1 MDNKSELFDL
11 EREKREL
18 DTFLSTIAGDGASVF
33 PSAKGEVPAKETPSS
48 SAKNKSAFEALQ
60 REPAGLK
67 PDRPAA
73 KMEVPKPSTRKD
85 KAYASEFISKF
96 ADADPEPLGRA
107 EKSGSRSDKISSFLA
122 MDEEKKAEAP
132 LRVKVPS
139 GVKPLESFKTM
150 TRFDRTIKSEERMPL
165 ESKPLEMKLPESKPR
180 EAKLPESKPLEMKS
194 REAKLPESKPLE
206 MKPRE
211 AKLPES
217 KPPEMKSREAKL
229 PESKPLEMK
238 PREAK
243 LPESKPLEMKSRE
256 IKPLETKPLPEIR
269 KAATDIRS
277 EKKTETAAPY
287 DYSPKKG
294 IGKGKLIGIFI
305 VVIILLLVG
314 YLGFF
319 SKSFIPGVKNLF
331 KTELGTSTSSAK
343 GINLLGVRQRLVYNV
358 KLGRSIRVVEGIA
371 QNPTSQPVSKIKIVA
386 NLYAA
391 DGALLASME
400 SFGGQILIDSQL
412 ENLDEAGLV
421 SELGKSKVSEDKI
434 PASGQIPF
442 MIIFTKELTG
452 VHRLSVLAIDYV
464 KH

>member
-33 PSAKGEVPAKETPSS
+33 PSAKGVVPAKETPSS
-48 SAKNKSAFEALQ
+48 SAKSKPAFEALQ
-60 REPAGLK
+60 QKPAGLK

-73 KMEVPKPSTRKD
+73 KMEMPKPPSRKD
-85 KAYASEFISKF
+85 KAYSSEFISKF
-96 ADADPEPLGRA
+96 ADADPDPLGRA
-107 EKSGSRSDKISSFLA
+107 EKFGSRSDKISSFLA
-122 MDEEKKAEAP
+122 MDEEKKTEAP
-132 LRVKVPS
+132 LRVKVPQ

-165 ESKPLEMKLPESKPR
+165 ESEPLEMKPR
-180 EAKLPESKPLEMKS
+180 D
-194 REAKLPESKPLE
+194 AKLPESKPLE
-206 MKPRE
+206 MKPRDV
-211 AKLPES
+211 
-217 KPPEMKSREAKL
+217 KL
-229 PESKPLEMK
+229 PESKPLETK

-243 LPESKPLEMKSRE
+243 PLESKPL
-256 IKPLETKPLPEIR
+256 PEVK
-269 KAATDIRS
+269 KAGTDIRP

-294 IGKGKLIGIFI
+294 IGKGKLIGIFV

-319 SKSFIPGVKNLF
+319 SKSFIPGVKALF

-343 GINLLGVRQRLVYNV
+343 GINLLGVRQRLIYNV
-358 KLGRSIRVVEGIA
+358 KLGKSIRVVEGIA
-371 QNPTSQPVSKIKIVA
+371 ENSTSQPVSKIKIAA

-400 SFGGQILIDSQL
+400 SFGGQILSDSQL

-434 PASGQIPF
+434 PISGQIPF

-464 KH
+464 KQ

>member
-33 PSAKGEVPAKETPSS
+33 PSAKSSVPVKEAPSS
-48 SAKNKSAFEALQ
+48 LPKSKSAFEAFEQ
-60 REPAGLK
+60 EPVRMK
-67 PDRPAA
+67 PDQPAA
-73 KMEVPKPSTRKD
+73 KMEVPKPAGRKD
-85 KAYASEFISKF
+85 KAYASEFISKLMET
-96 ADADPEPLGRA
+96 DPDPLGRA
-107 EKSGSRSDKISSFLA
+107 EQSGSRSDKISSFLL
-122 MDEEKKAEAP
+122 MDEEKKADALP
-132 LRVKVPS
+132 RVKVPS

-150 TRFDRTIKSEERMPL
+150 TRFDKTIKSEERIPL
-165 ESKPLEMKLPESKPR
+165 ESKPLEMKPW
-180 EAKLPESKPLEMKS
+180 EAKLPEV
-194 REAKLPESKPLE
+194 
-206 MKPRE
+206 
-211 AKLPES
+211 
-217 KPPEMKSREAKL
+217 
-229 PESKPLEMK
+229 
-238 PREAK
+238 
-243 LPESKPLEMKSRE
+243 
-256 IKPLETKPLPEIR
+256 KPLETKPREAKPREVKPLETKPRETKAPEVKPLETKPREAKPPETKSMETKPLPEVK
-269 KAATDIRS
+269 KAATDVRS
-277 EKKTETAAPY
+277 GKKTETADPY

-294 IGKGKLIGIFI
+294 IGKGKLIWVLII
-305 VVIILLLVG
+305 VVVLLLVG

-319 SKSFIPGVKNLF
+319 SKSFVPGVKNLF
-331 KTELGTSTSSAK
+331 KTELGTATSSAK

-371 QNPTSQPVSKIKIVA
+371 ENSTAQPVSKIKIAA

-412 ENLDEAGLV
+412 ENLDEAGLI
-421 SELGKSKVSEDKI
+421 SELSKSRVSEDKI

-442 MIIFTKELTG
+442 MIIFTKELAG

>member
-18 DTFLSTIAGDGASVF
+18 DTFLSTIDGDGASVF
-33 PSAKGEVPAKETPSS
+33 PSAKGVVPAKETPAS

-60 REPAGLK
+60 QGPAGLK

-73 KMEVPKPSTRKD
+73 KMEVPKPLGRKD
-85 KAYASEFISKF
+85 KAYSSEFISKF
-96 ADADPEPLGRA
+96 VDADSDPLERA
-107 EKSGSRSDKISSFLA
+107 KQSGSRSDKISSFLS
-122 MDEEKKAEAP
+122 MDEEKKVDAP
-132 LRVKVPS
+132 LRAKVPP

-150 TRFDRTIKSEERMPL
+150 TRFDGTIKSEERLPPEMKTPELKPREARPL
-165 ESKPLEMKLPESKPR
+165 ESKPLEMKPPETKPR
-180 EAKLPESKPLEMKS
+180 EAKPLEMKPPETKPREAKPLEMQPPETKP
-194 REAKLPESKPLE
+194 REAKPLESKPLE

-211 AKLPES
+211 AKPLES
-217 KPPEMKSREAKL
+217 KPRPEMK
-229 PESKPLEMK
+229 
-238 PREAK
+238 
-243 LPESKPLEMKSRE
+243 
-256 IKPLETKPLPEIR
+256 
-269 KAATDIRS
+269 KAAADIGA

-294 IGKGKLIGIFI
+294 IGKGKLIGILI
-305 VVIILLLVG
+305 IVIILLLVG

-319 SKSFIPGVKNLF
+319 SKSFVPGVKSLF
-331 KTELGTSTSSAK
+331 KTELGTSASSAK
-343 GINLLGVRQRLVYNV
+343 GINLLGVRQRLIYNI
-358 KLGRSIRVVEGIA
+358 KLGRSIRVVEGTA
-371 QNPTSQPVSKIKIVA
+371 ENSTSQPVSKIKIVA

-421 SELGKSKVSEDKI
+421 SELGKSKASEDKI
-434 PASGQIPF
+434 PTSGQVPF

-452 VHRLSVLAIDYV
+452 VHRLSVLVTDYV

>member
-60 REPAGLK
+60 QEPAGLK
-67 PDRPAA
+67 PDHPVA
-73 KMEVPKPSTRKD
+73 KMEVPKPSGRKD
-85 KAYASEFISKF
+85 KAYSSEFISKF
-96 ADADPEPLGRA
+96 ADADPDPLGRA
-107 EKSGSRSDKISSFLA
+107 ERSGSRSDKISSFLA
-122 MDEEKKAEAP
+122 MDEERKAEAQ
-132 LRVKVPS
+132 LRVKVPQ

-150 TRFDRTIKSEERMPL
+150 TRFDRTIKSEERLPQ
-165 ESKPLEMKLPESKPR
+165 ESKPLEMKPLESKPR
-180 EAKLPESKPLEMKS
+180 EAKLPESKPLGMQ
-194 REAKLPESKPLE
+194 PQESKPLE
-206 MKPRE
+206 M
-211 AKLPES
+211 
-217 KPPEMKSREAKL
+217 
-229 PESKPLEMK
+229 KPLEMK

-243 LPESKPLEMKSRE
+243 LPESKPLETKPRE
-256 IKPLETKPLPEIR
+256 AKPLETKPLPEVK
-269 KAATDIRS
+269 KAGTDIRS

-294 IGKGKLIGIFI
+294 IGKGKLIGILI
-305 VVIILLLVG
+305 IVIILLLVG

-319 SKSFIPGVKNLF
+319 SKSFVPDVKNLF

-343 GINLLGVRQRLVYNV
+343 GINLIGVRQRLVYNV
-358 KLGRSIRVVEGIA
+358 KLGKSIRVVEGIA
-371 QNPTSQPVSKIKIVA
+371 ENSTSQPVSKIKIAA

-400 SFGGQILIDSQL
+400 SSGGQILIDSQL

-421 SELGKSKVSEDKI
+421 SELGKSKASEDKI